1 MPITAH
7 AGPRPPAGRPGTTAG
22 AARPRAEYMQPDKD
36 LDADDRYHGF
46 HFRRRRDRI
55 NWRLLGAVDVAR
67 VQREIDLGA
76 LQEVMDNVAYCDIES
91 EDLRYTDPNFV
102 KLFQLAQLVIEYLLH
117 CQDVL
122 HSSDQDAR
130 RQATELAAEVD
141 HLQQQN
147 EKQLLEIYALKK
159 ETKSLKKTIFAYQIM
174 TKTPG
179 FHTGTGA
186 GYGAVVADRSAGRVT
201 SPIAVE
207 FHRCKYCP
215 KVFNSLGYLDGHL
228 RRRHADLPHY
238 LDDERHPTPPPPAPP
253 APPAPAEPDVDTT
266 ASAQADLIDRLTRTI
281 EDFGQKLHA
290 TESQLQADMEDRLH
304 RELAAKQAE
313 LEEAHN
319 RDWDTWRAQVH
330 DELEAERALIAQ
342 EREKLQELQRSIEE
356 KQLHPPRARGSSLG
370 PLEDDE
376 DEVIEPVAEPKPTLP
391 EVDLAA
397 VVAQIEARQREGLAE
412 MQATVAKEIQ
422 ALRELMNRDQANQQV
437 SNELKTTAQRLESLQ
452 QAILDRQVSAASFVS
467 APPVPPPV
475 VQPAAPVV
483 EAPVWQPPPP
493 QPAPVMPPSLHGSR
507 EVLAQDANQL
517 KTPKKPK
524 KKPAPPALQLPLPS
538 SAFPDDPPSFLDDVD
553 PQFDPSQTDTYG
565 GDCDWPI
572 ISRHLR
578 THKHVPLPYAPWARA
593 AVAAH
598 PAVSVVKERES
609 IKVQLQRAM
618 HQLGITRE
626 ALLDEQ
632 ATDALV
638 ERLERDKDEKVRA
651 DPSYGFA
658 YELICD
664 DVDAATDRHFR
675 FKPKPTRLVPPRG
688 GRFANVGTGGSGG
701 VGGNGGTARFQS
713 SAAAAR
719 ARSRLATNSP
729 ARLILRSVLKSPDG
743 SGRRTP
749 SINSHLGSPGT
760 PRRVEWKDAAS
771 DDSDSDSEGDS
782 PKSSTSRVS
791 RHGGAGWG
799 QAPATPPSWR
809 TSAGGGGTRNG
820 GGGGK
825 GGSWGMGGGPAHAKS
840 RPARSSPLK
849 QSFTASALRKPDMAG
864 VVVDAMRAAAPATA
878 GGRKQWNRAGSN
890 GEDDDVPTPTAALT
904 SNTYRPQAPLSATP
918 TEAGMRKTGSNASM
932 AAARP
937 SWGDPAPPPAAR
949 AASAAPAM
957 TVHHDDGD
965 ESDVIGDKSVD
976 HFDVSTDNESEVAP
990 PPAAAPVAR
999 ARTITSAPVPVP
1011 VADTSVDELMQGL
1024 ASDSEASPDKRKSR
1038 PPPINTRVIQ
1048 SKPANN
1054 YSAWDDDEST

>member
-1 MPITAH
+1 MPINAR
-7 AGPRPPAGRPGTTAG
+7 AGPRPPTGRPGTTTAPSRG
-22 AARPRAEYMQPDKD
+22 EYMHADKD
-36 LDADDRYHGF
+36 LDNDDRYHGF

-55 NWRLLGAVDVAR
+55 NWRLIGAVDVTR

-76 LQEVMDNVAYCDIES
+76 LQEVMDNVAYCDIDS

-179 FHTGTGA
+179 FHTAATGNGT
-186 GYGAVVADRSAGRVT
+186 VADRSAGRVT

-207 FHRCKYCP
+207 FHRCRYCP
-215 KVFNSLGYLDGHL
+215 KVFNSTGYLDGHL

-238 LDDERHPTPPPPAPP
+238 LDDERHLTSLPPPPAP
-253 APPAPAEPDVDTT
+253 APAPAEPDVDPS
-266 ASAQADLIDRLTRTI
+266 ASAAAQADLIDRLTRTI

-290 TESQLQADMEDRLH
+290 TEAQLQADMEDRLH
-304 RELAAKQAE
+304 LELAAKQAE

-319 RDWDTWRAQVH
+319 RDWDAWRAQVH

-342 EREKLQELQRSIEE
+342 EREKLAELQRSIEE
-356 KQLHPPRARGSSLG
+356 KQLHPPKVRASSLG

-376 DEVIEPVAEPKPTLP
+376 DEVIQPVVEAEPVPPA
-391 EVDLAA
+391 VDLAA

-422 ALRELMNRDQANQQV
+422 ALREMMNRDQANQQV

-452 QAILDRQVSAASFVS
+452 QAILDRQVSVASVVT
-467 APPVPPPV
+467 APPVPLPV
-475 VQPAAPVV
+475 VQVPAPV

-493 QPAPVMPPSLHGSR
+493 APARVMPPSLHGNSP
-507 EVLAQDANQL
+507 QP
-517 KTPKKPK
+517 KTPKMPK
-524 KKPAPPALQLPLPS
+524 KKPAPPALQLPPPS
-538 SAFPDDPPSFLDDVD
+538 SNYPDDPPSFLDDVD
-553 PQFDPSQTDTYG
+553 PHFDPSQTDAYG

-598 PAVSVVKERES
+598 PAASVVKERES

-618 HQLGITRE
+618 HALGITRE

-638 ERLERDKDEKVRA
+638 ERLEHSKDEKVRS

-688 GRFANVGTGGSGG
+688 GRFANVGNGGSGG
-701 VGGNGGTARFQS
+701 GGGGSGGARFQGA
-713 SAAAAR
+713 AAAAR

-743 SGRRTP
+743 RRTP
-749 SINSHLGSPGT
+749 SSSHLGSPGT

-771 DDSDSDSEGDS
+771 DDSDSDSDDDS
-782 PKSSTSRVS
+782 PKSSTSRFS
-791 RHGGAGWG
+791 RGGGGWG
-799 QAPATPPSWR
+799 QTPATPPSWR
-809 TSAGGGGTRNG
+809 TSAGASGTRNAG
-820 GGGGK
+820 GSK
-825 GGSWGMGGGPAHAKS
+825 GGSWGVGGPAHAKS

-864 VVVDAMRAAAPATA
+864 VVVDAMRAAAPTAAA
-878 GGRKQWNRAGSN
+878 GGA
-890 GEDDDVPTPTAALT
+890 
-904 SNTYRPQAPLSATP
+904 QAVEPR
-918 TEAGMRKTGSNASM
+918 E
-932 AAARP
+932 
-937 SWGDPAPPPAAR
+937 
-949 AASAAPAM
+949 
-957 TVHHDDGD
+957 
-965 ESDVIGDKSVD
+965 
-976 HFDVSTDNESEVAP
+976 
-990 PPAAAPVAR
+990 
-999 ARTITSAPVPVP
+999 
-1011 VADTSVDELMQGL
+1011 
-1024 ASDSEASPDKRKSR
+1024 
-1038 PPPINTRVIQ
+1038 
-1048 SKPANN
+1048 
-1054 YSAWDDDEST
+1054 

>member
-7 AGPRPPAGRPGTTAG
+7 AGPRPPAGRPGATAA
-22 AARPRAEYMQPDKD
+22 AARPRAEYMHPDKD
-36 LDADDRYHGF
+36 LDADERYHGF

-55 NWRLLGAVDVAR
+55 NWRQLGAVDVVR

-179 FHTGTGA
+179 FHTAAA
-186 GYGAVVADRSAGRVT
+186 GNGAVVADRSAGRVT

-207 FHRCKYCP
+207 FRRCRYCP

-238 LDDERHPTPPPPAPP
+238 LDDERHLTPPPAP
-253 APPAPAEPDVDTT
+253 APPAPAEPDVDPS
-266 ASAQADLIDRLTRTI
+266 ASAAAQADLIDRLTRTI

-290 TESQLQADMEDRLH
+290 TEAQLQADMEDRLH

-319 RDWDTWRAQVH
+319 RDWDAWRAAVH
-330 DELEAERALIAQ
+330 DEIEAEHALIAQ
-342 EREKLQELQRSIEE
+342 EREKLVELQRSIEE
-356 KQLHPPRARGSSLG
+356 KQLHPPKVRASSLG
-370 PLEDDE
+370 PLEDD
-376 DEVIEPVAEPKPTLP
+376 DEVIEPVEPGPVVEK
-391 EVDLAA
+391 VDLAA

-422 ALRELMNRDQANQQV
+422 ALRDLMNRDQANQQV
-437 SNELKTTAQRLESLQ
+437 SNDLTSMAQRLEKVQ
-452 QAILDRQVSAASFVS
+452 QAILDRQINAASVG
-467 APPVPPPV
+467 PVPHVPPPV
-475 VQPAAPVV
+475 VQPAAPV
-483 EAPVWQPPPP
+483 EAPVWQPPPQ
-493 QPAPVMPPSLHGSR
+493 QPALVMPPSLHGSR
-507 EVLAQDANQL
+507 EVLMQDAHQP

-524 KKPAPPALQLPLPS
+524 KKPAPPALQLPPPS
-538 SAFPDDPPSFLDDVD
+538 SNYPDDPPSFLDDVD
-553 PQFDPSQTDTYG
+553 PHFDPSQTDAYG

-598 PAVSVVKERES
+598 PAVAVVKERES

-618 HQLGITRE
+618 HAIGITRE

-638 ERLERDKDEKVRA
+638 ERMEREKDEKVRT

-664 DVDAATDRHFR
+664 DVDVATDRHFR

-688 GRFANVGTGGSGG
+688 GRFANVGNGGSGG
-701 VGGNGGTARFQS
+701 GVSTNSGARFQGA
-713 SAAAAR
+713 AAAAR
-719 ARSRLATNSP
+719 ARSRLAPNSP

-743 SGRRTP
+743 RRTP
-749 SINSHLGSPGT
+749 STSSHLGSPGT
-760 PRRVEWKDAAS
+760 PRRVEWKEAAS
-771 DDSDSDSEGDS
+771 DDSDSDSDENDS
-782 PKSSTSRVS
+782 PKSSTSRFS
-791 RHGGAGWG
+791 RGGGGWG
-799 QAPATPPSWR
+799 QTPATPPSWR
-809 TSAGGGGTRNG
+809 TSAGGGGGGRNG
-820 GGGGK
+820 GAAK
-825 GGSWGMGGGPAHAKS
+825 GGSWGMGGGPPHAKS

-864 VVVDAMRAAAPATA
+864 VVVDAMRAVAPTAAA
-878 GGRKQWNRAGSN
+878 GGRKQWNRASSSG
-890 GEDDDVPTPTAALT
+890 DADDVPTPTAALT
-904 SNTYRPQAPLSATP
+904 SSTYRPQAPLSATP

-932 AAARP
+932 AGAARP
-937 SWGDPAPPPAAR
+937 SWGEPAPPPAAR
-949 AASAAPAM
+949 SAPAVPAVM
-957 TVHHDDGD
+957 VHHDDED

-976 HFDVSTDNESEVAP
+976 HFDVSADDESEVAP

-1011 VADTSVDELMQGL
+1011 VADTTVDELMQDL
-1024 ASDSEASPDKRKSR
+1024 ASDSEASPEKRKSR

-1054 YSAWDDDEST
+1054 YSAWDDDESM

>member
-1 MPITAH
+1 MPMTTH
-7 AGPRPPAGRPGTTAG
+7 AGPRPPAGRLGTTT
-22 AARPRAEYMQPDKD
+22 ARSRGEYMHPDKD
-36 LDADDRYHGF
+36 PEADDRYHGF

-55 NWRLLGAVDVAR
+55 NWRLIGAVDVAR

-122 HSSDQDAR
+122 HSSDQGAR
-130 RQATELAAEVD
+130 RQATEFAAEVD

-179 FHTGTGA
+179 FHTAAAGNGT
-186 GYGAVVADRSAGRVT
+186 VVADRGAGRVT

-207 FHRCKYCP
+207 FHRCRYCP

-238 LDDERHPTPPPPAPP
+238 LDDERHLTSPPLPAPP
-253 APPAPAEPDVDTT
+253 APPAPAEPDVDPS

-290 TESQLQADMEDRLH
+290 TEAQLQADMEDRLH

-319 RDWDTWRAQVH
+319 RDWDAWRAQVH

-342 EREKLQELQRSIEE
+342 EREKLAELQRSIEE
-356 KQLHPPRARGSSLG
+356 KQLHLPKVRASSLV
-370 PLEDDE
+370 PLEDE
-376 DEVIEPVAEPKPTLP
+376 RDEVIQPVAEAEPVPP
-391 EVDLAA
+391 AVDMAA
-397 VVAQIEARQREGLAE
+397 VVAQIEARQREGLTE

-422 ALRELMNRDQANQQV
+422 ALREMMNRDQANQQV

-452 QAILDRQVSAASFVS
+452 QAIFDRQVSVASVVT

-475 VQPAAPVV
+475 VQVPAPV
-483 EAPVWQPPPP
+483 EGPVWQPPPP
-493 QPAPVMPPSLHGSR
+493 APAPVMPPSLHGSR
-507 EVLAQDANQL
+507 ELLAQDSPQP

-524 KKPAPPALQLPLPS
+524 KKPAPPALQLPPPS
-538 SAFPDDPPSFLDDVD
+538 SYDPDGPPSFLDDVN
-553 PQFDPSQTDTYG
+553 PHFDPSQTDAYD

-593 AVAAH
+593 AIATH

-632 ATDALV
+632 ATDFLV
-638 ERLERDKDEKVRA
+638 ERLERDKDEKVHA

-664 DVDAATDRHFR
+664 DVDAVTDRHFR

-688 GRFANVGTGGSGG
+688 GRFANVGNGGGG
-701 VGGNGGTARFQS
+701 GGGGNGGTARFQG

-771 DDSDSDSEGDS
+771 DDSDSDSDDNEP
-782 PKSSTSRVS
+782 PKSSTSRFS
-791 RHGGAGWG
+791 RHGGGGWG
-799 QAPATPPSWR
+799 QASATPPSWR

-820 GGGGK
+820 GVGGK
-825 GGSWGMGGGPAHAKS
+825 GGSWGMGGGTAHAKS

-849 QSFTASALRKPDMAG
+849 QSFTASTLRKPDMAG
-864 VVVDAMRAAAPATA
+864 VVVDAMRAAAPAA
-878 GGRKQWNRAGSN
+878 GAKKQWNRAGSN
-890 GEDDDVPTPTAALT
+890 GDADDVPTPTAALT
-904 SNTYRPQAPLSATP
+904 SSTYRPQAPHSATP
-918 TEAGMRKTGSNASM
+918 TEAGMRKAGSNASM
-932 AAARP
+932 VGVARP
-937 SWGDPAPPPAAR
+937 SWGEPAPPPAA
-949 AASAAPAM
+949 APRNAPVPVV
-957 TVHHDDGD
+957 TVHHDDED
-965 ESDVIGDKSVD
+965 ESEVIGDKNVE
-976 HFDVSTDNESEVAP
+976 HFDVSADDDESEVAP

-999 ARTITSAPVPVP
+999 ARTITSAPVPVQ
-1011 VADTSVDELMQGL
+1011 VADTSVGELMQDL
-1024 ASDSEASPDKRKSR
+1024 ASDSETTPEKRKSR

-1054 YSAWDDDEST
+1054 FSAWDDD